1 MSPYRKGDFVHL
13 DGSGVGI
20 VVATPEE
27 DAQVPEE
34 HLGVWFGT
42 LDEAGSPEVWTVP
55 AEYLRPAP
63 APTFKH

>member
-1 MSPYRKGDFVHL
+1 MSQHHKGDFVHL

-20 VVATPEE
+20 VVATPED

-42 LDEAGSPEVWTVP
+42 LDEEGNPEVWTVP

-63 APTFKH
+63 TSVYRH